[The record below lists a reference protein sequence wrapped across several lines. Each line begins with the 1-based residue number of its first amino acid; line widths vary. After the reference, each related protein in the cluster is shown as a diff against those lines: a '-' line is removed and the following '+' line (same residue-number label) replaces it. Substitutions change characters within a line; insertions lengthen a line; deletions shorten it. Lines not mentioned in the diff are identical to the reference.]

1 MIKELLDDLKQLK
14 PIHFNTLK
22 FNIDFFREVTTY
34 CDYNLMNTYNIAV
47 TVGPNIFRSKD
58 HKSEDILSSTVFTR
72 VLLIMMKEFGY
83 LFEDESRVAD
93 QDIAH
98 GKVGSIGNQYQEIL
112 GETRTQTFS
121 ELLENDTV

>member
-1 MIKELLDDLKQLK
+1 
-14 PIHFNTLK
+14 
-22 FNIDFFREVTTY
+22 
-34 CDYNLMNTYNIAV
+34 MNTYNIAV

-72 VLLIMMKEFGY
+72 ILLIMMKEFGY
-83 LFEDESRVAD
+83 FFEDESRVAD

-112 GETRTQTFS
+112 GDKNADNLIRTQTIS
-121 ELLENDTV
+121 ELLENNTV